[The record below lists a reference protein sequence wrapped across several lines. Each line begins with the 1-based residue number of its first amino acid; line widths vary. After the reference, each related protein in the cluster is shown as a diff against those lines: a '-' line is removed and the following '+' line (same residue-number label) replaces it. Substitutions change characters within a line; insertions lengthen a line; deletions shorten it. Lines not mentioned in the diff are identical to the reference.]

1 MTTPEQITSCC
12 AVAYSSDAV
21 ALPLGDSYHPG
32 GAALT
37 HPGGVL
43 GLRPGLRVADI
54 ASGPGA
60 TVDGVDYAAAI
71 VAAAREAAEA
81 ASPRHNR
88 AAGPPSA
95 PTCSSSTRTDT
106 RGRSRSGGDFLIG
119 PDGRVMASK
128 RGQHAYD
135 QWSVDELDAHVP

>member
-37 HPGGVL
+37 RRLAGVL

-88 AAGPPSA
+88 AAVGHHPRPLA
-95 PTCSSSTRTDT
+95 RHPRERTHGVEVEVEET
-106 RGRSRSGGDFLIG
+106 S
-119 PDGRVMASK
+119 
-128 RGQHAYD
+128 
-135 QWSVDELDAHVP
+135 